1 MSNLYV
7 ISGCNGAGKTTA
19 SLSIL
24 PEILDCHEF
33 VNADMIAYG
42 LSPLNVSGVAMQ
54 AGRIMLQRIKDLMNE
69 NKDFAFETTLA
80 TRSYVNLIA
89 EARAK
94 NYKISLLFFWLH
106 SPEQAKERVAQR
118 VLNGGHNI
126 EDEVVERRYHRGIKN
141 FFELY
146 SPICDHW
153 ILIDNSNFNAEIIAQ
168 GGQKLKEKII
178 LPKAY
183 NKVKSQQDERSLKTK
198 I

>member
-1 MSNLYV
+1 MPNLYI

-80 TRSYVNLIA
+80 TRSYVNLI
-89 EARAK
+89 EVARTK
-94 NYKISLLFFWLH
+94 NYKITLLFFWLH
-106 SPEQAKERVAQR
+106 SPEQAKERVAER
-118 VLNGGHNI
+118 VANGGHDI
-126 EDEVVERRYHRGIKN
+126 EDEVIERRYNRGIKN

-146 SPICDHW
+146 NSICDEW
-153 ILIDNSNFNAEIIAQ
+153 IFLDNTKGNSEVIAE
-168 GGQKLKEKII
+168 KLEGNPINIK
-178 LPKAY
+178 LPKLWE
-183 NKVKSQQDERSLKTK
+183 NIKMNRK
-198 I
+198 

>member
-94 NYKISLLFFWLH
+94 NYKISLLFFWLY